1 MPKRRRFSLV
11 HAPES
16 FKAHRDPGIIQSGM
30 HIMSELEF
38 RPGLADVPVAESA
51 ISYIDGKRAR
61 LEYRGL
67 AVETL
72 ARESCFEETA
82 WLLLKGE
89 LPSQRELAEFDDQLR
104 HHRRIKYKLRDLVKC
119 LPETGHPMDALQA
132 SAAAM
137 GMYYPSRDVGNV
149 QSNWGAVIRLIAKLP
164 TLVAAFHRLRHGD
177 EVIRPRDDLDH
188 AANFY
193 WMLFECEPSPAVR
206 KVLDACLVLHA
217 EHTMNASTF
226 SGRVTAST
234 LANPYTVVS
243 SAIGTLT
250 GPLHG
255 GANEEVLDMLEE
267 IGTNRNVGA
276 WLEQAVAGKKK
287 IMGFGHRVYKVKDP
301 RATVLQELAEN
312 VFAET
317 TRPELYDLAVELEKA
332 AVPILGPKGIYPN
345 VDFYSGIVY
354 ASLGIPR
361 DLFTPL
367 FAIARVAG
375 WLSHW
380 LEQLKNNR
388 IFRPEQIYVGKHD
401 LAYVPLEK
409 RP

>member
-1 MPKRRRFSLV
+1 MS
-11 HAPES
+11 APL
-16 FKAHRDPGIIQSGM
+16 
-30 HIMSELEF
+30 EL

-51 ISYIDGKRAR
+51 VSFIDGKRAR
-61 LEYRGL
+61 LEYRGI

-72 ARESCFEETA
+72 ARVSCFEEAA

-89 LPSQRELAEFDDQLR
+89 LPSQRELADFDDQLR
-104 HHRRIKYKLRDLVKC
+104 HHRRIKYKLRDLIKC

-132 SAAAM
+132 GVAAM
-137 GMYYPSRDVGNV
+137 GMFYPSRDVTNAK
-149 QSNWGAVIRLIAKLP
+149 SNWDSVIRLIAKLP
-164 TLVAAFHRLRHGD
+164 TVVAAFHRLRFGD
-177 EVIRPRDDLDH
+177 EALLPRDDLDH
-188 AANFY
+188 AGNFY
-193 WMLFECEPSPAVR
+193 WMLFEREPSPAVR
-206 KVLDACLVLHA
+206 KVLDACLILHA

-234 LANPYTVVS
+234 LANPYTVIS
-243 SAIGTLT
+243 SAVGTLT

-255 GANEEVLDMLEE
+255 GANEEVLDMLDE
-267 IGTNRNVGA
+267 IGSVDKVRP
-276 WLEQAVAGKKK
+276 WLEKAVADKAK

-301 RATVLQELAEN
+301 RATVLQELAEH

-317 TRPELYDLAVELEKA
+317 SRPKEYEIAVEVERVA
-332 AVPILGPKGIYPN
+332 AGILGPKGIYPN

-354 ASLGIPR
+354 KAIGIPR
-361 DLFTPL
+361 DLFTPI

-375 WLSHW
+375 WLAHW

-401 LAYVPLEK
+401 VAYTSLDK

>member
-1 MPKRRRFSLV
+1 
-11 HAPES
+11 
-16 FKAHRDPGIIQSGM
+16 
-30 HIMSELEF
+30 MSEMEF
-38 RPGLADVPVAESA
+38 RPGLADVPAAESA
-51 ISYIDGKRAR
+51 VSFIDGRRAR
-61 LEYRGL
+61 LEYRGI

-72 ARESCFEETA
+72 ARDSCFEETA

-89 LPSQRELAEFDDQLR
+89 LPTQRELADFDDQLR
-104 HHRRIKYKLRDLVKC
+104 HHRRIKYRLVDLMKC

-132 SAAAM
+132 GVAAM
-137 GMYYPSRDVGNV
+137 GMFYPSRDVSNTA
-149 QSNWGAVIRLIAKLP
+149 SNWESVIRLIAKLP
-164 TLVAAFHRLRHGD
+164 TIVAAFHRLRHGD
-177 EVIRPRDDLDH
+177 EALTPRDDLGH

-193 WMLFECEPSPAVR
+193 YMLTEHEPSPAVA

-226 SGRVTAST
+226 SARVTGST

-243 SAIGTLT
+243 AAIGTLT

-255 GANEEVLDMLEE
+255 GANEEVLQMLDEIGAVENVRHWLEE
-267 IGTNRNVGA
+267 
-276 WLEQAVAGKKK
+276 AVAHKKK
-287 IMGFGHRVYKVKDP
+287 VMGFGHRVYKVKDP

-312 VFAET
+312 VFVET
-317 TRPELYDLAVELEKA
+317 GRPKLYEMAMELERLA
-332 AVPILGPKGIYPN
+332 AGMPTFGQKGVYPN

-354 ASLGIPR
+354 QALGVPR
-361 DLFTPL
+361 DLFTPV

-388 IFRPEQIYVGKHD
+388 IFRPEQVFVGKHD
-401 LAYVPLEK
+401 VPYVPLEK

>member
-1 MPKRRRFSLV
+1 
-11 HAPES
+11 
-16 FKAHRDPGIIQSGM
+16 
-30 HIMSELEF
+30 MSQLEL

-51 ISYIDGKRAR
+51 ISFIDGKRAR
-61 LEYRGL
+61 LEYRGI

-82 WLLLKGE
+82 WLLLKGD
-89 LPSQRELAEFDDQLR
+89 LPTQRELAEFNDRLR
-104 HHRRIKYKLRDLVKC
+104 HHRRIKYKLKDLIKC

-132 SAAAM
+132 SVAAM
-137 GMYYPSRDVGNV
+137 GMFYPARDVANPTN
-149 QSNWGAVIRLIAKLP
+149 NWDSAIRLIAKLP
-164 TLVAAFHRLRHGD
+164 TVVAAFHRLRFGD
-177 EVIRPRDDLDH
+177 DAIDPRDDLDH
-188 AANFY
+188 ASNFY
-193 WMLFECEPSPAVR
+193 YMLFERPPSPAVR

-226 SGRVTAST
+226 SGRVTGST
-234 LANPYTVVS
+234 LANPYTVIS

-255 GANEEVLDMLEE
+255 GANEEVLDMLEN
-267 IGTNRNVGA
+267 IGSFENVRP
-276 WLEQAVAGKKK
+276 WLEKNFAQDPKYKV
-287 IMGFGHRVYKVKDP
+287 MGMGHRVYKVKDP
-301 RATVLQELAEN
+301 RATVLQELAER

-317 TRPELYDLAVELEKA
+317 SRPKMYDMAVELERIA
-332 AVPILGPKGIYPN
+332 AGILGPKGIYPN

-354 ASLGIPR
+354 QALGIPR
-361 DLFTPL
+361 DLFTPI

-375 WLSHW
+375 WLAHW

-401 LAYVPLEK
+401 VTYVPLEK

>member
-1 MPKRRRFSLV
+1 
-11 HAPES
+11 
-16 FKAHRDPGIIQSGM
+16 
-30 HIMSELEF
+30 MSQLEL

-51 ISYIDGKRAR
+51 VSFIDGKRAR
-61 LEYRGL
+61 LEYRGI

-72 ARESCFEETA
+72 ARDSSFEETS

-89 LPSQRELAEFDDQLR
+89 LPTQRELADFDDHLR
-104 HHRRIKYKLRDLVKC
+104 HRRRIKYKLKDLIKC

-132 SAAAM
+132 SVAAM
-137 GMYYPSRDVGNV
+137 GMFYPARDVGNAK
-149 QSNWGAVIRLIAKLP
+149 SNWDSAVRLIAKMP
-164 TLVAAFHRLRHGD
+164 TIVAAFHRLRFGD
-177 EVIRPRDDLDH
+177 EAITPRDDLDH

-193 WMLFECEPSPAVR
+193 YMLFESEPSPAVR
-206 KVLDACLVLHA
+206 KVLDACLILHA

-226 SGRVTAST
+226 SGRVTGST
-234 LANPYTVVS
+234 LANPYTVIS

-255 GANEEVLDMLEE
+255 GANEEVLDMLDE
-267 IGTNRNVGA
+267 IGTLENVRP
-276 WLEQAVAGKKK
+276 WLDKKRAADPKFK

-317 TRPELYDLAVELEKA
+317 GRPKQYDMAMELERLA
-332 AVPILGPKGIYPN
+332 AGIYGPKGVYPN
-345 VDFYSGIVY
+345 VDYYSGIVY
-354 ASLGIPR
+354 QALGIPC
-361 DLFTPL
+361 DLFTPI

-375 WLSHW
+375 WLAHW

-388 IFRPEQIYVGKHD
+388 IFRPEQVYVGKTD
-401 LAYVPLEK
+401 AAYVPLEK

>member
-1 MPKRRRFSLV
+1 
-11 HAPES
+11 
-16 FKAHRDPGIIQSGM
+16 
-30 HIMSELEF
+30 MSQLEL

-51 ISYIDGKRAR
+51 VSFIDGKRAR
-61 LEYRGL
+61 LEYRGV

-89 LPSQRELAEFDDQLR
+89 LPTQRELAEFDDKLR
-104 HHRRIKYKLRDLVKC
+104 HHRRIKYKLKDLIRC

-132 SAAAM
+132 SVAAM
-137 GMYYPSRDVGNV
+137 GMFYPARDVQNA
-149 QSNWGAVIRLIAKLP
+149 QSTWDSAVRLIAKMP
-164 TLVAAFHRLRHGD
+164 TVVAAFHRLRRGD
-177 EVIRPRDDLDH
+177 EAIDPRDDLDH

-193 WMLFECEPSPAVR
+193 YMLFEREPSPAVR
-206 KVLDACLVLHA
+206 KVLDACLILHA

-226 SGRVTAST
+226 SARVTGST
-234 LANPYTVVS
+234 LANPYTVIS
-243 SAIGTLT
+243 AAIGTLT

-255 GANEEVLDMLEE
+255 GANEEVLDMLDD
-267 IGTNRNVGA
+267 IGSLENVRT
-276 WLEQAVAGKKK
+276 WLDSAVSGKKK

-312 VFAET
+312 VFVET
-317 TRPELYDLAVELEKA
+317 SRPKMYEIALEVEKVA
-332 AVPILGPKGIYPN
+332 AGVLGPKGIYPN

-354 ASLGIPR
+354 TALGIPR
-361 DLFTPL
+361 DLFTPI

-375 WLSHW
+375 WLAHW

-401 LAYVPLEK
+401 VPYVPLEK

>member
-1 MPKRRRFSLV
+1 
-11 HAPES
+11 
-16 FKAHRDPGIIQSGM
+16 
-30 HIMSELEF
+30 MSSEPEF

-51 ISYIDGKRAR
+51 ISFIDGKRAR
-61 LEYRGL
+61 LEYRGI

-89 LPSQRELAEFDDQLR
+89 LPTQRELAAFDHDLR
-104 HHRRIKYKLRDLVKC
+104 HHRRIKYKLIDLIKC

-132 SAAAM
+132 GVAAL
-137 GMYYPSRDVGNV
+137 GMFYPARDVHNE
-149 QSNWGAVIRLIAKLP
+149 QSNWNSVVRLIAKLP
-164 TLVAAFHRLRHGD
+164 TIVAAFHRLRHGD
-177 EVIRPRDDLDH
+177 APIAPRDDLAH

-193 WMLFECEPSPAVR
+193 YMLTEQEPSPAVA

-226 SGRVTAST
+226 SARVTGST
-234 LANPYTVVS
+234 LADPYTVIS

-255 GANEEVLDMLEE
+255 GANEQVLDMLDE
-267 IGTNRNVGA
+267 IGSPDNVRA
-276 WLEQAVAGKKK
+276 WLDDANTHKKK
-287 IMGFGHRVYKVKDP
+287 IMGLGHRVYKVKDP
-301 RATVLQELAEN
+301 RATVLQELAEHAF
-312 VFAET
+312 VET
-317 TRPELYDLAVELEKA
+317 GRPKLYQLALEVERVA
-332 AVPILGPKGIYPN
+332 AGILGPKGIYPN
-345 VDFYSGIVY
+345 VDFYSGSVY
-354 ASLGIPR
+354 LTIGIPR
-361 DLFTPL
+361 DLFTPI

-388 IFRPEQIYVGKHD
+388 IFRPAQIYVGKHD
-401 LAYVPLEK
+401 SPYVPLEH

>member
-1 MPKRRRFSLV
+1 MSA
-11 HAPES
+11 AP
-16 FKAHRDPGIIQSGM
+16 
-30 HIMSELEF
+30 EF

-51 ISYIDGKRAR
+51 ISFIDGKRAR
-61 LEYRGL
+61 LEYRGV

-72 ARESCFEETA
+72 AKESNFEETS
-82 WLLLKGE
+82 WLLLRGE
-89 LPSQRELAEFDDQLR
+89 LPTQRELAAFDHELR
-104 HHRRIKYKLRDLVKC
+104 HHRRIKYKLIDLIKC

-132 SAAAM
+132 GVAAM
-137 GMYYPSRDVGNV
+137 GMFYPARDVHNE
-149 QSNWGAVIRLIAKLP
+149 QSNWDSVVRLLAKLP
-164 TLVAAFHRLRHGD
+164 TIVAAFHRLRHGD
-177 EVIRPRDDLDH
+177 APIGPRDDLAH

-193 WMLFECEPSPAVR
+193 YMLTEQEPSPAIA
-206 KVLDACLVLHA
+206 KVLDACLILHA

-226 SGRVTAST
+226 SSRVTGST
-234 LANPYTVVS
+234 LADPYTVIS

-255 GANEEVLDMLEE
+255 GANEEVLDMLDE
-267 IGTNRNVGA
+267 IGSPDNVRA
-276 WLEQAVAGKKK
+276 WLDDAVAHKKK
-287 IMGFGHRVYKVKDP
+287 IMGMGHRVYKVKDP

-312 VFAET
+312 AFVET
-317 TRPELYDLAVELEKA
+317 GRPKLYQLALEMERVA
-332 AVPILGPKGIYPN
+332 AGLLGPKGIYPN

-354 ASLGIPR
+354 LSIGIPR
-361 DLFTPL
+361 DLFTPI

-375 WLSHW
+375 WLAHW

-401 LAYVPLEK
+401 VHYVPLEQ